1 MDIDKVLELFEIH
14 CQNKCKVHCD
24 YPMNCFIEFLAENFE
39 INLKKD
45 E

>member
-1 MDIDKVLELFEIH
+1 MDIDKVLGLFEIH
-14 CQNKCKVHCD
+14 CQNKCQVHCD